1 MKLTITLLLVV
12 FALSAMANMADP
24 RYDNLVVFGIDN
36 DLYTATLEFILGEA
50 ILHNVKVNQWIDDDP
65 LQGYFIPLTLAPVAS
80 HTEFIIKLPALPVDE
95 GEYKFHL
102 LFEPSGTEWI
112 EELGYG
118 IELQIGDHRLAE
130 NLTAPYLSVPV
141 SAEEVAEGGWLNIE
155 CREFFAVREGT
166 ETLRV
171 FVLNLAV
178 AILPVES
185 SFEDLAETH
194 FDHDAADTEGYWI
207 ELPLVEPI
215 R

>member
-1 MKLTITLLLVV
+1 MKQTIIFLLCVL
-12 FALSAMANMADP
+12 ALSTWANMADP

-36 DLYTATLEFILGEA
+36 DLYTATLEFIPGEVT
-50 ILHNVKVNQWIDDDP
+50 LHNVQINQWIDDDP
-65 LQGYFIPLTLAPVAS
+65 LQGYLLPLTLAPVAS
-80 HTEFIIKLPALPVDE
+80 HTEFILKLPALPVDE

-130 NLTAPYLSVPV
+130 NLTTPHYSTAV
-141 SAEEVAEGGWLNIE
+141 EVVDLAEGGWLNIE
-155 CREFFAVREGT
+155 CREFFAVREGA

-171 FVLNLAV
+171 FSLNLAV
-178 AILPVES
+178 AVLPVES
-185 SFEDLAETH
+185 SFEGLVETH
-194 FDHDAADTEGYWI
+194 FDHDAADKEGYWV